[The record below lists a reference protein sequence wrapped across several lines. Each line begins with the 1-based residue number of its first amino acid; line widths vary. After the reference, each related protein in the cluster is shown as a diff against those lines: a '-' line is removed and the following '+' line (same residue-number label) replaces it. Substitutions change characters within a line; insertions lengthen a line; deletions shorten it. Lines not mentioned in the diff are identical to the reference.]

1 MLFSSELIVNR
12 ILIVSIVV
20 MIIII
25 IIIIFQSKFS
35 CLLLIQRNI
44 VNSAWTDS
52 FLSEIN
58 CK

>member
-1 MLFSSELIVNR
+1 MFFSSELIVNR

-44 VNSAWTDS
+44 VNSAWTEQ
-52 FLSEIN
+52 FF
-58 CK
+58 K